1 MANNIRVRFAPSP
14 TGFLHVGSLRTVLFN
29 YLFAK
34 KYNGKFILRVEDTD
48 EKRKVEGAEK
58 KLFEILSWLGLDYDE
73 GPGKEGDFGPYT
85 QSERNHIYKKYIDE
99 LLSEKKVYR
108 CFCTSERLE
117 KMREDQQAQKKAPRY
132 DRKCRN
138 LSDFEIE
145 ENLKNNIPFVV
156 RQIVPEEG
164 EIVFVD
170 ELKGEIKFQAKE
182 LDDHVLIK
190 TSGTPTYQFA
200 NVIDDHLMEI
210 SHVLRADEW
219 IPSTPKNV
227 LLYKDFGWIPPKFI
241 HLPLI
246 LNKEG
251 GKLSKRQGDVTVEAY
266 QEKGY
271 LKEALINF
279 TALLGWHPK
288 GDNEILGL
296 EEIIENFS
304 VEGMGKSPGV
314 FDIDKLNFFNSHYI
328 KNLDEQ
334 KLLDLSKKF
343 IEVNFEFTNK
353 ESKTKDDF
361 LLSVIKTEKE
371 RVKNLSELSEATL
384 FFFHDELNYEAD
396 LLIWKSLSKEEV
408 RENLETILELV
419 SKVSEENW
427 NQENLNEEI
436 FIKYIKVKELK
447 AGDYLWPMRVSLS
460 GKEKSPGPFEIAEV
474 LGKEETISKIK
485 KAINI
490 LS

>member
-14 TGFLHVGSLRTVLFN
+14 TGFLHMGSLRTVLFN
-29 YLFAK
+29 YFFAK
-34 KYNGKFILRVEDTD
+34 KYDGKFILRIEDTD
-48 EKRKVEGAEK
+48 EKRKVEGAVEK
-58 KLFEILSWLGLDYDE
+58 LLEVFTWLGIDYDE
-73 GPGKEGDFGPYT
+73 GPGKDGGLGPYI
-85 QSERNHIYKKYIDE
+85 QSERNNIYKKYLDQ

-117 KMREDQQAQKKAPRY
+117 KMREDQQAQKQAPRY

-138 LSDFEIE
+138 LSKSEIE
-145 ENLKNNIPFVV
+145 ENLKNNIPFVI

-164 EIVFVD
+164 EIVFED

-182 LDDHVLIK
+182 LDDHVLMK
-190 TSGTPTYQFA
+190 ATGTPTYQFA
-200 NVIDDHLMEI
+200 NVIDDHLMEV
-210 SHVLRADEW
+210 SHVMRGDEW
-219 IPSTPKNV
+219 IPSTPKNI
-227 LLYKDFGWIPPKFI
+227 LLYKDLGWNPPKFI

-266 QEKGY
+266 KEKGY

-288 GDNEILGL
+288 GDNEILNL

-304 VEGMGKSPGV
+304 IEGMGKSPGV

-328 KNLDEQ
+328 KNLSDQ
-334 KLLDLSKKF
+334 KLLELSKKF
-343 IEVNFEFTNK
+343 IEPNFEFTNNK
-353 ESKTKDDF
+353 NKTKDDF
-361 LLSVIKTEKE
+361 LLRVIKTEKE
-371 RVKNLSELSEATL
+371 RVKNLSELTEVTE
-384 FFFHDELNYEAD
+384 FFFYDELNYEAD
-396 LLIWKSLSKEEV
+396 LLIWKSLSKEQV

-419 SKVSEENW
+419 SNISEENW
-427 NQENLNEEI
+427 NQDNLNKEI

-447 AGDYLWPMRVSLS
+447 AGDYLWPMRASLS

-474 LGKEETISKIK
+474 LGKEESIAKIK
-485 KAINI
+485 KAINK